1 MGFEHEEDLDES
13 KRPPLW
19 LRIVL
24 MILLVLFASFGF
36 YMVNLNIIEQM
47 NSR

>member
-1 MGFEHEEDLDES
+1 MGFEHEGKRDES

-19 LRIVL
+19 LRILL

-36 YMVNLNIIEQM
+36 YMVNLNIIEKM
-47 NSR
+47 NQQ